1 MPTIRFGIQ
10 TPQEG
15 ATYETL
21 ATHWRE
27 ADALGFDSIW
37 LNDHDVIVD
46 GDPARAR
53 ARLERAATAW
63 GMTPAQMEGRALVG
77 TPERVI
83 ERVREYVAVGVT
95 HFIGLFGRV
104 EDLRGTRLF
113 AEQVLPAF
121 R

>member
-1 MPTIRFGIQ
+1 
-10 TPQEG
+10 
-15 ATYETL
+15 
-21 ATHWRE
+21 
-27 ADALGFDSIW
+27 
-37 LNDHDVIVD
+37 
-46 GDPARAR
+46 
-53 ARLERAATAW
+53 
-63 GMTPAQMEGRALVG
+63 MTPAQMESRALVG